1 MASEEEL
8 FISINPDSYRT
19 NKLNILTNQADLL
32 STLKRLQ
39 NLKVLARRKNDLKKK
54 ILRQLITVKNSTA
67 AIQKEIPTPQVPRI
81 VKQREEELREEPE
94 EVQEQFTK
102 RAEIDNELM
111 IIQEKLRELNG

>member
-32 STLKRLQ
+32 STLKRLH
-39 NLKVLARRKNDLKKK
+39 NLKVLSRRKNDLKKK
-54 ILRQLITVKNSTA
+54 ILRHLTTIRNGIESIK
-67 AIQKEIPTPQVPRI
+67 KGIPTPQVPRI
-81 VKQREEELREEPE
+81 IKQREEGLKEEPE

-102 RAEIDNELM
+102 RAEIEEELM
-111 IIQEKLRELNG
+111 TIQEKLRELNS